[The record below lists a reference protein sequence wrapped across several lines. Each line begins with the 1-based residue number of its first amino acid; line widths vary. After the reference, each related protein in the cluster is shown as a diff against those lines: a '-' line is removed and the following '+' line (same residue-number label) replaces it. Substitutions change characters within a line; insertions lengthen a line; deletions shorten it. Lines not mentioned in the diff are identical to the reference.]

1 MELVRII
8 EKDDKTAR
16 DKIKKI
22 YGNDCLIVSSSRIKN
37 KSELVIAIDLDNQVD
52 NIFLQKNKKQSP
64 FDLNK
69 LTNTNAQ
76 DNNDN
81 RYLNSSEL
89 FEKQKANQ
97 LASDIKEEILALRE
111 EFDRF
116 KRNFSSD
123 EKYLPENIADR
134 LKNFDLP
141 FTLYKMIEDEILETK
156 NIKIASKNLEAII
169 KKNIHFSNI
178 DYPLAKKIVFYGP
191 SGSGKTTLLR
201 TINGLENLSGGEIYF
216 DNQKVNNNTILEV
229 QKKTG
234 MIFQEFNL
242 VNNLSAINNV
252 LTGLLNSSN
261 KFLSLF
267 YLFKKDQKIEALKSL
282 KTVGLLEK
290 SYNRSDELSGGQRQ
304 RVGIARAIIK
314 RPLLLLA
321 DEPVAS
327 LDPKAANLIL
337 SLLKKINK
345 EFGTTILCNL
355 HQVDLAKKY
364 SDRLVGLLDGKI
376 IFDEKSENINKSN
389 LEKIYV

>member
-1 MELVRII
+1 MLEINDL
-8 EKDDKTAR
+8 KKTFENGSPALKGVNL
-16 DKIKKI
+16 KINK
-22 YGNDCLIVSSSRIKN
+22 GEFVS
-37 KSELVIAIDLDNQVD
+37 
-52 NIFLQKNKKQSP
+52 
-64 FDLNK
+64 
-69 LTNTNAQ
+69 
-76 DNNDN
+76 
-81 RYLNSSEL
+81 
-89 FEKQKANQ
+89 
-97 LASDIKEEILALRE
+97 IL
-111 EFDRF
+111 
-116 KRNFSSD
+116 
-123 EKYLPENIADR
+123 
-134 LKNFDLP
+134 
-141 FTLYKMIEDEILETK
+141 
-156 NIKIASKNLEAII
+156 
-169 KKNIHFSNI
+169 
-178 DYPLAKKIVFYGP
+178 GP

-201 TINGLENLSGGEIYF
+201 TINGLETSTGGEIYF
-216 DNQKVNNNTILEV
+216 DNKKIDNNNILEV

-345 EFGTTILCNL
+345 EFNTTILCNL